1 MSSFGTLQAATDK
14 IRDVRGWMSPDQAER
29 LYRAAAATRPGD
41 QVVEIGSFQGR
52 STIVLAHGAPAEV
65 TVVAIDPHAGNDR
78 GPQEIEGFEAA
89 AAGDHEQ
96 FLANLAAAGVSHRVR
111 HVRAFSDAAHGDV
124 EGVIAVLYIDGA
136 HRYAPARTD
145 IVDWGARV
153 APGGTMLI
161 HDSFSSVGV
170 TLAIL
175 RELAV
180 GSRFRY
186 VGRSRSLTEYRADL
200 DGTAR
205 SRAVNALRQLAQ
217 LPWFAKN
224 LFIKVLISAR
234 LGGLLKAITRR
245 EPEWPY

>member
-1 MSSFGTLQAATDK
+1 
-14 IRDVRGWMSPDQAER
+14 
-29 LYRAAAATRPGD
+29 
-41 QVVEIGSFQGR
+41 
-52 STIVLAHGAPAEV
+52 
-65 TVVAIDPHAGNDR
+65 
-78 GPQEIEGFEAA
+78 
-89 AAGDHEQ
+89 
-96 FLANLAAAGVSHRVR
+96 
-111 HVRAFSDAAHGDV
+111 
-124 EGVIAVLYIDGA
+124 
-136 HRYAPARTD
+136 
-145 IVDWGARV
+145 
-153 APGGTMLI
+153 MLI